1 MIIFKTTSEVT
12 GAHKSISA
20 VGTYRLLEVNV
31 MIYDNIVILLNTTN
45 HVHIVHPS
53 PFHTQLLRYIIM
65 LM

>member
-20 VGTYRLLEVNV
+20 IGTYWLLEVNG
-31 MIYDNIVILLNTTN
+31 MIYDNIVILPSTTN

-53 PFHTQLLRYIIM
+53 PLHTQSLRYI
-65 LM
+65 LC